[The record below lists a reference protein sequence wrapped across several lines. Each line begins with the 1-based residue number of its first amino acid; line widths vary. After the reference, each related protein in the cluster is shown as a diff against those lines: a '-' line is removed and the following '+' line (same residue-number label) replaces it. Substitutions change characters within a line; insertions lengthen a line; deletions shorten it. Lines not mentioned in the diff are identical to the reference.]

1 MESHLYRGLSQLSRN
16 TVLAGVFVLAPQ
28 AVASFLGFSEM
39 GVFWDWGSLLQGDL
53 ERFEAAKAA
62 ALERG
67 CSEEDASDAGWK
79 DFRTPSE
86 KAVGKLNNECIKSS
100 GGSQWG
106 RSGEK

>member
-1 MESHLYRGLSQLSRN
+1 MASVSTHAILGS
-16 TVLAGVFVLAPQ
+16 VLVLAPQ
-28 AVASFLGFSEM
+28 ANDAFEGFSEM
-39 GVFWDWGSLLQGDL
+39 GVFWDWGSLLQGDR

-86 KAVGKLNNECIKSS
+86 KAVGKLSNECIKSS
-100 GGSQWG
+100 GAVW
-106 RSGEK
+106 REIPEALSGPSSGL